1 MFEKLRNQLHIIAL
15 FSRHLKECSSL
26 ARSDAQKEFQITLK

>member
-15 FSRHLKECSSL
+15 FSGHLKECSSFS
-26 ARSDAQKEFQITLK
+26 RSGAQKEMQITLK